1 MTDITTTT
9 TRQKPEISI
18 STSDHARLSMLAD
31 AIAER
36 DATLADDLAGELE
49 RARVVADDNIPQG
62 VIRMGSRLRFKDEK
76 GLERTVSL
84 VFPPEA
90 DIAQGKMS
98 ILTPVGTALIG
109 LSPGQS
115 ILWTA
120 RNGQRHEL
128 TVLEV
133 EAPESV

>member
-1 MTDITTTT
+1 MTDITTA
-9 TRQKPEISI
+9 RQKPEISI

-49 RARVVADDNIPQG
+49 RARVVADDKIAQG

-90 DIAQGKMS
+90 DIAKGKMS

-133 EAPESV
+133 DAPESA

>member
-1 MTDITTTT
+1 MTDITTS
-9 TRQKPEISI
+9 RQKPEISI
-18 STSDHARLSMLAD
+18 STGDHARLSMLAD

-36 DATLADDLAGELE
+36 DPILADDLAGELD
-49 RARVVADDNIPQG
+49 RARVVADDKIAQG

-128 TVLEV
+128 TVLDV
-133 EAPESV
+133 EPPEGA

>member
-1 MTDITTTT
+1 MTDIST

-31 AIAER
+31 AIAVR

-49 RARVVADDNIPQG
+49 RARVVADDKIAQG

-133 EAPESV
+133 EAPESA

>member
-1 MTDITTTT
+1 MTDIIAS
-9 TRQKPEISI
+9 RQKPEISI

-36 DATLADDLAGELE
+36 DATLADDLAGELD
-49 RARVVADDNIPQG
+49 RARVVADDKIAQG

-98 ILTPVGTALIG
+98 ILTPVGAALIG

-128 TVLEV
+128 TVLDV
-133 EAPESV
+133 EPPEGA

>member
-1 MTDITTTT
+1 MTDITTT
-9 TRQKPEISI
+9 RRKPEISI

-49 RARVVADDNIPQG
+49 RACVVADDKVAQG

-76 GLERTVSL
+76 GFERTVSL

-98 ILTPVGTALIG
+98 ILTPVSTL
-109 LSPGQS
+109 
-115 ILWTA
+115 
-120 RNGQRHEL
+120 R
-128 TVLEV
+128 
-133 EAPESV
+133 

>member
-1 MTDITTTT
+1 MTDTTTL
-9 TRQKPEISI
+9 RQKPEISI
-18 STSDHARLSMLAD
+18 SASDHARLSLLAD

-36 DATLADDLAGELE
+36 DAVLADGLADELE
-49 RARVVADDNIPQG
+49 RARVVADDKIAQG
-62 VIRMGSRLRFKDEK
+62 VIRMGSRLRYKDEK
-76 GLERTVSL
+76 GLERNVVL
-84 VFPPEA
+84 VFPLEA

-133 EAPESV
+133 DAPELS

>member
-1 MTDITTTT
+1 MTDTTAI
-9 TRQKPEISI
+9 RQKPEISI
-18 STSDHARLSMLAD
+18 SISDHARLTMLAD

-36 DATLADDLAGELE
+36 DAVLADDLAGELE
-49 RARVVADDNIPQG
+49 RARVIADDKIAQG
-62 VIRMGSRLRFKDEK
+62 VIRMGSRVRFKDEK
-76 GLERTVSL
+76 GLERSVTL

-90 DIAQGKMS
+90 DIAQGKLS

-109 LSPGQS
+109 LSSGQS

-120 RNGQRHEL
+120 RNDRRHEL

-133 EAPESV
+133 DAGP

>member
-1 MTDITTTT
+1 MTDIIAS
-9 TRQKPEISI
+9 RQKPEISI

-36 DATLADDLAGELE
+36 DATLADDLAGELD
-49 RARVVADDNIPQG
+49 RARVVADDKIAQG

-128 TVLEV
+128 TVLDV
-133 EAPESV
+133 EPPEGA

>member
-1 MTDITTTT
+1 MTDTLDI
-9 TRQKPEISI
+9 RQKPDISI

-49 RARVVADDNIPQG
+49 RARVVADDKIAQG
-62 VIRMGSRLRFKDEK
+62 VIRMGSRVRFKDEK
-76 GLERTVSL
+76 GLERDVTL

-90 DIAQGKMS
+90 DIAQGKLS

-109 LSPGQS
+109 LSSGQS

-128 TVLEV
+128 TVLAV
-133 EAPESV
+133 DVLQNA

>member
-1 MTDITTTT
+1 MKDIAM
-9 TRQKPEISI
+9 RQKPDISI
-18 STSDHARLSMLAD
+18 SATDHARLSTLAD

-49 RARVVADDNIPQG
+49 RARVVADDKITDG
-62 VIRMGSRLRFKDEK
+62 VIRMGSRVSFKDEK
-76 GLERTVSL
+76 GVERDVTL

-90 DIAQGKMS
+90 DIAKGKLS

-109 LSPGQS
+109 LSAGQS

-128 TVLEV
+128 TVLKV
-133 EAPESV
+133 EPAPDSA

>member
-1 MTDITTTT
+1 MTDITTTP
-9 TRQKPEISI
+9 RQKPEISI

-49 RARVVADDNIPQG
+49 RARVVADDKIAQG

>member
-1 MTDITTTT
+1 MTDIIAS
-9 TRQKPEISI
+9 RQKPEISI

-36 DATLADDLAGELE
+36 DATLADDLAGELD
-49 RARVVADDNIPQG
+49 RARVVADDKIAHG

-98 ILTPVGTALIG
+98 ILTPVGAALIG

-133 EAPESV
+133 EPPEGA

>member
-1 MTDITTTT
+1 MTDTTAI
-9 TRQKPEISI
+9 RQKPDISI
-18 STSDHARLSMLAD
+18 STSDHARLTMLAD

-36 DATLADDLAGELE
+36 DAELADDLAGELE
-49 RARVVADDNIPQG
+49 RARVVADDKIAQG
-62 VIRMGSRLRFKDEK
+62 VIRMGSRVRFKDEK
-76 GLERTVSL
+76 GLERDVTL

-90 DIAQGKMS
+90 DIALGKLS

-128 TVLEV
+128 TVLAV
-133 EAPESV
+133 ESCASQS

>member
-1 MTDITTTT
+1 MTDITTT

-49 RARVVADDNIPQG
+49 RARVVADDKIAQG